1 MGSLVSNPVPGRDR
15 SPESKD
21 EELPDELPDV
31 VPEVRDVPEGTAAL
45 EGGGTVKHF
54 GGVRALDGVDIRIMP
69 GTVHGLIGPHGPG
82 KSTLVSRLTPT
93 AGQVKPFLRLA
104 ERSSQPG

>member
-21 EELPDELPDV
+21 EELPGEVPDM
-31 VPEVRDVPEGTAAL
+31 VPEVRDVSEGTDAL
-45 EGGGTVKHF
+45 EGGGTVKRF
-54 GGVRALDGVDIRIMP
+54 GGVNIRIMP

-93 AGQVKPFLRLA
+93 AGSTTDR
-104 ERSSQPG
+104 